1 MNVSGQSS
9 CQMSHVIAKELSC
22 TDIWADD
29 YNKVSYTCLT
39 LHFIN
44 DNYEFN
50 SRARCACA
58 FPLELNKIAQAIR
71 GFWSD
76 PRHDRPTLV
85 RPWPSCKWARRA
97 LPICAQQLFST
108 CTACSVEAHL
118 QQDLWKVRKR
128 WRGTRGVTC
137 TVGTTGIDQ
146 CETRTTVFKRTS
158 LQALKQEC
166 ISVCPFCLNK
176 ERWTLYLTPAEP
188 VLLTLLKQRWH
199 LA

>member
-1 MNVSGQSS
+1 MKVSGQSS
-9 CQMSHVIAKELSC
+9 CQTSHVMAKELSC
-22 TDIWADD
+22 TDIWGDD
-29 YNKVSYTCLT
+29 YNKVSYTCIT

-50 SRARCACA
+50 SRAICACA

-76 PRHDRPTLV
+76 PRHDWPTLV

-108 CTACSVEAHL
+108 CSACSVKAHL
-118 QQDLWKVRKR
+118 QQDLWKVKKR
-128 WRGTRGVTC
+128 MVERNKSCNVYS
-137 TVGTTGIDQ
+137 IDR
-146 CETRTTVFKRTS
+146 CKTRTTVFKRTS

-166 ISVCPFCLNK
+166 ISVWRISRRSVHFA
-176 ERWTLYLTPAEP
+176 WTRKDLTPAQP
-188 VLLTLLKQRWH
+188 VLLTILKQRWH